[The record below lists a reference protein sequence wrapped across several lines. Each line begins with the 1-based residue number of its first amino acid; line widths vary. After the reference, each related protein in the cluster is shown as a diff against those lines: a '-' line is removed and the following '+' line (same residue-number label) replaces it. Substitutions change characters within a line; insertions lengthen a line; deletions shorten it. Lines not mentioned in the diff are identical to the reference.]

1 MPVRAVYPSTLYT
14 VPINSGTSLPSKI
27 ANRNGRF
34 KFISTTD
41 GGSMGVEASSLN
53 GVITLCIE
61 NKAEMPGLSAVIRTA
76 FEKEDITVL
85 EAVDLDE

>member
-41 GGSMGVEASSLN
+41 GGSMGALSL
-53 GVITLCIE
+53 TLI
-61 NKAEMPGLSAVIRTA
+61 SV
-76 FEKEDITVL
+76 
-85 EAVDLDE
+85 